1 MVWMEL
7 VMLLME
13 VVALVLAEEVFEVET
28 KMVVGLMVLVAGMK
42 VYFRRPVLAG
52 MKVYFRRLAGM
63 VEYFEAESEV
73 GFRRRMIPH

>member
-1 MVWMEL
+1 MLVLVWLVL

-42 VYFRRPVLAG
+42 VYFRR
-52 MKVYFRRLAGM
+52 LAGM

>member
-1 MVWMEL
+1 LVWLEL

-13 VVALVLAEEVFEVET
+13 VVALVLAEVFEVET

-42 VYFRRPVLAG
+42 VYFRR
-52 MKVYFRRLAGM
+52 LAGM

-73 GFRRRMIPH
+73 CFQRRMIPH